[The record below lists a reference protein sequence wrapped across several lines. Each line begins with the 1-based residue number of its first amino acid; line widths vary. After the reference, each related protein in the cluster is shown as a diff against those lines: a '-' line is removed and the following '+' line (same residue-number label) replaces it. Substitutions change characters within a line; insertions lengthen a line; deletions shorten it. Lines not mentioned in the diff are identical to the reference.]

1 MEFRSL
7 WKILPFVLL
16 LLAGCGKSRKA
27 QQKTSAKQHVEKH
40 QSGKSTDKGLL
51 EEYARLLEV
60 GHQAL
65 KNEELYF
72 FVDRWQGVPYRYG
85 GEDRNGVDCSG
96 FAGKLYSEVYGRQ
109 IPRTTSQLAQ
119 ATKKVPQASLREG
132 DLVFFNIQGKKDS
145 HVGVYL
151 QNHRFVHASTSKGVV
166 ISDLRNPYYRQHFSK
181 GGRIF

>member
-1 MEFRSL
+1 
-7 WKILPFVLL
+7 
-16 LLAGCGKSRKA
+16 
-27 QQKTSAKQHVEKH
+27 
-40 QSGKSTDKGLL
+40 LL

-60 GHQAL
+60 EHHAL

-72 FVDRWQGVPYRYG
+72 FIDRWKGVPYRYG

-96 FAGKLYSEVYGRQ
+96 FAGKLYREVYDRQ

-119 ATKKVPQASLREG
+119 ATKKVPQTALQEG

-166 ISDLRNPYYRQHFSK
+166 ISDLR
-181 GGRIF
+181 